1 MKLSKNVD
9 NKKFYPKKTS
19 LYFNEKI
26 FRKIRIISNVE
37 N

>member
-9 NKKFYPKKTS
+9 NKKFDPKKTS
-19 LYFNEKI
+19 LYFNEKK
-26 FRKIRIISNVE
+26 FRKIRIISDVE